1 MGLHTAWT
9 SGSHACWG
17 SLQDAGHKGKGLPG
31 RALPAAH
38 LTPSPRSPRGSE
50 GRGLSKLLA
59 WGWGPALSCSLAWIR
74 PSSEPAGANRGPVGC
89 ILGKGTPETT
99 PLLGQP
105 DRDRLTV
112 SCGLGTAG
120 WDKRGRS
127 TAHRAFGLQSPLLPT
142 RPHPPLPAISTSYA
156 FPCQPPWAS
165 QVFLCL
171 LDGTSPK
178 FL

>member
-38 LTPSPRSPRGSE
+38 LTPSPCSPRGSE

-74 PSSEPAGANRGPVGC
+74 PSSEPAGANRGRMGC
-89 ILGKGTPETT
+89 TLGKGTPETT
-99 PLLGQP
+99 PLLEQP

-127 TAHRAFGLQSPLLPT
+127 TAHRAFGLQSPLLPAL
-142 RPHPPLPAISTSYA
+142 PYPPTPRHLHVLCISMSTSVGLA
-156 FPCQPPWAS
+156 GFS
-165 QVFLCL
+165 VF
-171 LDGTSPK
+171 T
-178 FL
+178 

>member
-38 LTPSPRSPRGSE
+38 LTPSPCSPRGSE

-59 WGWGPALSCSLAWIR
+59 WGWGPALSCSLAWTR
-74 PSSEPAGANRGPVGC
+74 PSSEPAGANRGRVGC